1 MIHIILD
8 QELTEYVCKEEED
21 GLSPSQNSCWK
32 RCCLLKLKH
41 RKIGA
46 LPIWFV
52 ANCSSML
59 SFDSMKGVA
68 IIPPLLLVK
77 REKIGRLFYVHIL
90 KYLFI
95 HIDVVPSSN
104 FKEKERRKNGQICVK
119 VKQTSGNK
127 QLLNDEHLPY
137 IHE

>member
-1 MIHIILD
+1 
-8 QELTEYVCKEEED
+8 
-21 GLSPSQNSCWK
+21 
-32 RCCLLKLKH
+32 
-41 RKIGA
+41 
-46 LPIWFV
+46 
-52 ANCSSML
+52 ML

-104 FKEKERRKNGQICVK
+104 FIEKERRKNGQICVK
-119 VKQTSGNK
+119 VKQDSGNNK

>member
-8 QELTEYVCKEEED
+8 QELTEYVCKEEEEED
-21 GLSPSQNSCWK
+21 GLSHSQNSCWK
-32 RCCLLKLKH
+32 RCCFLKLKH

-59 SFDSMKGVA
+59 SVDSMKGVA
-68 IIPPLLLVK
+68 IIPPLLLGK
-77 REKIGRLFYVHIL
+77 REKIGRLFYVHVL

-104 FKEKERRKNGQICVK
+104 FIGKER
-119 VKQTSGNK
+119 
-127 QLLNDEHLPY
+127 
-137 IHE
+137 